1 MSRPLLDREE
11 FDALQELPNPEEMVP
26 RIVSVFL
33 REAEN
38 LIVEAREALAAD
50 DLVRVARAAHSLR
63 GSGSFVGAVRLTEE
77 ARLLE
82 QQADRQERAG
92 LASGIDGLAATFS
105 ETRVLLLAALEQVTA
120 A

>member
-26 RIVSVFL
+26 RLVSVFL
-33 REAEN
+33 REAEG
-38 LIVEAREALAAD
+38 LILEAREALAAD
-50 DLVRVARAAHSLR
+50 DLVRVARAAHGLR
-63 GSGSFVGAVRLTEE
+63 GSGSFVGAARLTEE

-82 QQADRQERAG
+82 QAADRQERSELEAG
-92 LASGIDGLAATFS
+92 VDRLAATFG